1 MSEVADRITRRRDDL
16 SPAERQVAEV
26 VLRHPEGIAFGTVAE
41 VAAVADTSNATVV
54 RLATR
59 LGYQGFSDLQASVR
73 AAIGQQL
80 RPAAERIRSVP
91 GTDALGRTL
100 QAELGNVQRTFQA
113 IVPESFARAV
123 GLLADRDRAV
133 RVLCGDAE
141 AGIGAMLADALA
153 MLRDDVAVVAGSP
166 VGVVRQL
173 AALSSRD
180 AVVVA
185 VDLRRYERWVVEA
198 AQRAVA
204 ARATLVAVTDSPLS
218 PLATLADVTFTV
230 SAEGAGPFDSHVGTL
245 ALVNALATGVAG
257 RLRDSATDRLDRLER
272 EWRDAGALL
281 DPGDAA
287 SRRPGPRTLRP

>member
-1 MSEVADRITRRRDDL
+1 MSEVADRITRRRDEL

-59 LGYQGFSDLQASVR
+59 LGYQGFSELQASVR
-73 AAIGQQL
+73 AAIGHRL
-80 RPAAERIRSVP
+80 RPAAERIRQVP
-91 GTDALGRTL
+91 ASDSLGRTL
-100 QAELGNVQRTFQA
+100 QAELGNVQRTLEA
-113 IVPESFARAV
+113 IDPDMFAKAV
-123 GLLADRDRAV
+123 DLLADRGRAV
-133 RVLCGDAE
+133 RVLAGDAE

-173 AALSSRD
+173 AALTAGD
-180 AVVVA
+180 AVVIA

-204 ARATLVAVTDSPLS
+204 ARAKVVAVTDSPLS

-245 ALVNALATGVAG
+245 ALVNALATGVAAH
-257 RLRDSATDRLDRLER
+257 LRDSATDRLDRLER

-281 DPGDAA
+281 DP
-287 SRRPGPRTLRP
+287 

>member
-1 MSEVADRITRRRDDL
+1 MSEVADRITRRRDEL

-59 LGYQGFSDLQASVR
+59 LGYQGFSELQASVR
-73 AAIGQQL
+73 AAIGHRL
-80 RPAAERIRSVP
+80 RPAAERIRQVP
-91 GTDALGRTL
+91 GSDALGRTL
-100 QAELGNVQRTFQA
+100 QAELGNVQRTLEA
-113 IVPESFARAV
+113 IDPDMFAKAV
-123 GLLADRDRAV
+123 DLLADRGRAV
-133 RVLCGDAE
+133 RVLAGDAE

-173 AALSSRD
+173 AALTAGD
-180 AVVVA
+180 AVVIA

-204 ARATLVAVTDSPLS
+204 ARAKVVAVTDSPLS

-245 ALVNALATGVAG
+245 ALVNALATGVAAH
-257 RLRDSATDRLDRLER
+257 LRDSATDRLDRLER

-281 DPGDAA
+281 DP
-287 SRRPGPRTLRP
+287 

>member
-1 MSEVADRITRRRDDL
+1 MSEVADRITRRRDEL

-59 LGYQGFSDLQASVR
+59 LGYQGFSELQASVR
-73 AAIGQQL
+73 AAIGHRL
-80 RPAAERIRSVP
+80 RPAAERIRQVP
-91 GTDALGRTL
+91 GSDALGRTL
-100 QAELGNVQRTFQA
+100 QAELGNVQRTLEA
-113 IVPESFARAV
+113 IDPDMFAKAV
-123 GLLADRDRAV
+123 DLLADRGRAV
-133 RVLCGDAE
+133 RVLAGDAE

-153 MLRDDVAVVAGSP
+153 MLRDDVAIVAGSP

-173 AALSSRD
+173 AALTAGD
-180 AVVVA
+180 AVVIA

-204 ARATLVAVTDSPLS
+204 ARAKVVAVTDSPLS

-245 ALVNALATGVAG
+245 ALVNALATGVAAH
-257 RLRDSATDRLDRLER
+257 LRDSATDRLDRLER

-281 DPGDAA
+281 DP
-287 SRRPGPRTLRP
+287 